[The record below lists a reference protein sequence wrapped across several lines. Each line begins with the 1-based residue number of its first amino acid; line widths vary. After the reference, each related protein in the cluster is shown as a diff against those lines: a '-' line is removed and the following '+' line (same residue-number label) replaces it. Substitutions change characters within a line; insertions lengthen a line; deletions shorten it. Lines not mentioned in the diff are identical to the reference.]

1 MKKIMLNVFRLLL
14 VFALINIVI
23 KLISRDEV
31 VLSFS
36 YFLDLGFKS
45 IFNVDS
51 YGETIL
57 DIMKAINA
65 ISLFILLDLESII
78 YSSNLGEGFKDI
90 IKYHSK
96 SKADYIFKIVKISKF
111 WLLKDIFYWVI
122 AFVITAIFFNRVN
135 YPNMTDIINI
145 ITFLAVNYFLSLFII
160 ILSRN
165 ALFSISMYVFKHFI
179 FSIFF
184 GYEGLLVLIIIIII
198 SGIVMSKKFIGEN
211 L

>member
-14 VFALINIVI
+14 VFVLINIVI
-23 KLISRDEV
+23 KLISRDEA

-122 AFVITAIFFNRVN
+122 ALVITAIFFNRVN